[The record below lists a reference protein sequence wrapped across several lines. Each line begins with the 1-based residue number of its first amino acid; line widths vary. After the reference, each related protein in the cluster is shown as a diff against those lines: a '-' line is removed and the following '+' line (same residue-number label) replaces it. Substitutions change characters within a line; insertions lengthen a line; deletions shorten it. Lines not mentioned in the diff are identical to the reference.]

1 MQLTSTGSIRLA
13 KFALM
18 VIFAWSVYRAAT
30 ESVTPGEALNYDRF
44 IGPHWNESLA
54 QFDSNNHI
62 LNTIL
67 IRISTAR
74 IHLTE
79 FSLRMP
85 SLLFGA
91 LYLWAAYRIS
101 RRWFGDGR
109 MFLAV
114 LGILVLNP
122 LTLDA
127 ISEARGYGM
136 ALACW
141 MWALELVAGGGS
153 MAMVGVLLGLSVS
166 GSLAFLAP
174 AAALMLVARGR
185 RKWGYMPQLAFL
197 TAFMLLILPLNHAE
211 KDMLLQGA
219 TSLRQTL
226 NELTAS
232 LGFEN
237 GVVQAAVRIGIGL
250 LTAVGVIGLLRR
262 KTATLT
268 FLVGGSLAV
277 SLGLVW
283 MAHWKIGSVFPQSGA
298 IYLVPMVTLFVASLV
313 QERRQ
318 ESVEIAFVAVAVL
331 LVVNWV
337 EHTQLPYR
345 GEGELAGGRNVAK
358 ALRSDA
364 MQRGVRVA
372 VSPEAEPIMRYYRWR
387 YRQANWG
394 EILPVDDSGF
404 HYYVLTAR
412 DAGLVERRGLHV
424 LYRDRGLVLA
434 K

>member
-1 MQLTSTGSIRLA
+1 
-13 KFALM
+13 
-18 VIFAWSVYRAAT
+18 VIFAWSVFRAAT
-30 ESVTPGEALNYDRF
+30 ESVTPGEAWNYDRF

-54 QFDSNNHI
+54 QFDTNNHI

-67 IRISTAR
+67 VRISTAR

-101 RRWFGDGR
+101 RRWFGSGR

-122 LTLDA
+122 LILDA
-127 ISEARGYGM
+127 MSEARGYGM

-141 MWALELVAGGGS
+141 MWALELVASGGS
-153 MAMVGVLLGLSVS
+153 MAMAGVLLGLSAS

-185 RKWGYMPQLAFL
+185 RKWEYMPQLAIL

-211 KDMLLQGA
+211 KDILSQGA

-226 NELTAS
+226 NDLTAGL

-237 GVVQAAVRIGIGL
+237 GVVQAAVRTGMGL
-250 LTAVGVIGLLRR
+250 LTAVGVVGLLRR
-262 KTATLT
+262 KTPMLMY
-268 FLVGGSLAV
+268 LVGGSLAV

-283 MAHWKIGSVFPQSGA
+283 VAHWRVGSAFPEDGA
-298 IYLVPMVTLFVASLV
+298 IYLVPMVTLLVASLV
-313 QERRQ
+313 QQWRR
-318 ESVEIAFVAVAVL
+318 ESVEIGFVAVAVL
-331 LVVNWV
+331 LMVHWV
-337 EHTQLPYR
+337 EHARPAYM

-358 ALRSDA
+358 ALRADA
-364 MQRGVRVA
+364 MQRGVKVG

-394 EILPVDDSGF
+394 DIQPVRDGSF

-412 DAGLVERRGLHV
+412 DVGLVERRGLRV